1 MDDSTLSLI
10 ITYTAAACFGI
21 SAWAV
26 FWIWRARRSGWIRLA
41 AAYPS
46 PVRRDST
53 PRRWQSGLMLPS
65 GVGYPNLLVFRTCL
79 EGLYAAPVLPVRIGH
94 DPVLVPWNDI
104 EIFAVDT
111 YPADRLYDLKF
122 ARMPQVRIR
131 VNVAM
136 AQLIR
141 RAADNSQYF
150 EESASPIRALT
161 STSAKP
167 SVRQR
172 QSVA

>member
-1 MDDSTLSLI
+1 MDDSTLSLV
-10 ITYTAAACFGI
+10 ITYSAAACFLI

-26 FWIWRARRSGWIRLA
+26 FWIWRARRSGWVRLA
-41 AAYPS
+41 AVYPS

-53 PRRWQSGLMLPS
+53 PRRWQSGLLLPS
-65 GVGYPNLLVFRTCL
+65 GVGYPNLLVFRTCV

-150 EESASPIRALT
+150 EEASNPIRALPAPKT
-161 STSAKP
+161 P
-167 SVRQR
+167 LRQR